1 MGIRKKRKLEEIQ
14 ELQESTA
21 VKKRVEHSLLEAQTS
36 GVEHS
41 LLEAQTS
48 GVEHSLLE
56 AQTSGADSRLIML
69 DDRFDTAIAT
79 KLDILDHCDLT
90 ETNFDILDDFELTET
105 KFIMIYSIIVEKSGA
120 F

>member
-21 VKKRVEHSLLEAQTS
+21 VKKR
-36 GVEHS
+36 VEHS

>member
-21 VKKRVEHSLLEAQTS
+21 VKKR
-36 GVEHS
+36 
-41 LLEAQTS
+41 
-48 GVEHSLLE
+48 VEHSLLE

>member
-21 VKKRVEHSLLEAQTS
+21 VKKR
-36 GVEHS
+36 VEHS

-90 ETNFDILDDFELTET
+90 ETNFDILDELDLTET
-105 KFIMIYSIIVEKSGA
+105 NFDILDELDLQKQISTF
-120 F
+120 